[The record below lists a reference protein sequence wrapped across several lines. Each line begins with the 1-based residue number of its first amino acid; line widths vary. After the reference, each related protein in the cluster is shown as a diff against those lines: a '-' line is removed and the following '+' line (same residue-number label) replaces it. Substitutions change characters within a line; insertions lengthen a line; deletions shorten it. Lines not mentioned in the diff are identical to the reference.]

1 MLEQLKSEEQI
12 LADAELDRI
21 LDSAFASIKRTAEI
35 AGQEFQLRTDCTESE
50 KYVFIIGYVEAAS
63 KNISNI

>member
-1 MLEQLKSEEQI
+1 MSEKIQADEELE
-12 LADAELDRI
+12 RI

-35 AGQEFQLRTDCTESE
+35 AGQEFQLRTDCTAYE
-50 KYVFIIGYVEAAS
+50 KYAFIIRCIEAAS